1 MRHLFV
7 ISLILITLFGCK
19 GRKSP
24 ETIGIIGSAND
35 DTTISVSSSDKGKE
49 PLAFI
54 PALAPAML
62 PPEQKAEYML
72 EHYWDKFDFSDTT
85 FINKIDSTRMLTAFA
100 VYAVGYVHDS
110 LAYKYM
116 PRLMQR
122 ASTSKRMY
130 TYFLMLAEGVLHNPN
145 SPLRNDEKYI
155 PILESAIQS
164 EWLDEYERMP
174 YEYDLEIARQ
184 NRIGHT
190 ANDFTFTL
198 ASGRTGKLHQIK
210 ADFTLIFISNPG
222 CPMCRDIREQIT
234 SSPMMQELIERKEL
248 KVLVLYPD
256 ADLEAWREHLG
267 EYPQSWINGYD
278 AEQRIEKEHLYDLK
292 AIPALYLLDNE
303 KRVMAKDCT
312 DVAYIEKLLTE

>member
-1 MRHLFV
+1 MRRALSISILALSLFA
-7 ISLILITLFGCK
+7 CNP
-19 GRKSP
+19 RKSSSP
-24 ETIGIIGSAND
+24 APAEKQ
-35 DTTISVSSSDKGKE
+35 TTTTQQQVNE
-49 PLAFI
+49 PLTFI

-62 PPEQKAEYML
+62 PPEQKAEYMR

-85 FINKIDSTRMLTAFA
+85 FINRIDSTRMLTAFA
-100 VYAVGYVHDS
+100 VYATGYVHDT
-110 LAYKYM
+110 LAYRYM

-130 TYFLMLAEGVLHNPN
+130 TYFLMLAEGVLHDPN

-155 PILESAIQS
+155 PVLESAVQS

-198 ASGRTGKLHQIK
+198 ASGRTGRLHNIK
-210 ADFTLIFISNPG
+210 AGYTLIFISNPG
-222 CPMCRDIREQIT
+222 CPMCRDIKEQIIA
-234 SSPMMQELIERKEL
+234 SPMLQELSERKEL
-248 KVLVLYPD
+248 KVLVIYPD
-256 ADLEAWREHLG
+256 TDLEAWREHLAD
-267 EYPQSWINGYD
+267 YPTSWINAYD
-278 AEQRIEKEHLYDLK
+278 ADQRIEKERLYDLK
-292 AIPALYLLDNE
+292 AIPALYLLDKQ

-312 DVAYIEKLLTE
+312 DVALIEKLLSEQ